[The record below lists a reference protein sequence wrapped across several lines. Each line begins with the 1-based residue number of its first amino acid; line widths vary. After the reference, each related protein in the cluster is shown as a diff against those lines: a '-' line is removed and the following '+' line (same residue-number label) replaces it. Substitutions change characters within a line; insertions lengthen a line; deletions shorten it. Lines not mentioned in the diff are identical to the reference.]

1 MSSSSRTDF
10 VLGTSITSDDNFI
23 PQIRLPSEENV
34 LRCYLSSMNNA
45 IVDTPPIQRK
55 SIRKKTA
62 DLVLQKIKYIYEKAS
77 IPTISDE
84 GIRKQI
90 FNLLDE
96 YQKLNKIPL
105 QIRSKDHIQGKVKDF
120 LLRIQTTT
128 LACWKSDASLLD
140 EDKEFLENMKT
151 DRTFTIGSLDLK
163 RLQVAER
170 KADKLRRQD
179 DYRKKSNKECAAAKQ
194 TVSSESMVIDD
205 DCNTMNDEEDKD
217 FQAASEMNETPA
229 KRRHRHKHFHSS

>member
-1 MSSSSRTDF
+1 MRKLQF
-10 VLGTSITSDDNFI
+10 QPYLMKV
-23 PQIRLPSEENV
+23 SENKS
-34 LRCYLSSMNNA
+34 LTYL
-45 IVDTPPIQRK
+45 I
-55 SIRKKTA
+55 
-62 DLVLQKIKYIYEKAS
+62 
-77 IPTISDE
+77 
-84 GIRKQI
+84 
-90 FNLLDE
+90 NL
-96 YQKLNKIPL
+96 LNKIPL
-105 QIRSKDHIQGKVKDF
+105 QISSKDHIQGKVKDF

-205 DCNTMNDEEDKD
+205 DCNTMNDEQDKD
-217 FQAASEMNETPA
+217 FQAASETNETHA
-229 KRRHRHKHFHSS
+229 KRRHRKTKDGTNIFIPHDILSDPSLVAFETRSHSSVTHTIGFLGTLIEKCGGDKSKENQRWHKHFHAS